1 MRSQI
6 LRLQAQLAG
15 RVEEC
20 RHPLLHLGKAF
31 RIQIHPV
38 GVGGQLAGGLVDLDD
53 GGIHQLGSVLQGRV
67 DLGQGAQAPLQ
78 AAQAAGN
85 GILVALQCIGQR
97 IRPGQQV
104 MGVRQPLLLG
114 RQGLPFARCQPK
126 LRQLVDLPLQPLDA
140 DGFLARTA
148 ACRFQ
153 RPGRLLPALPALGQ
167 IGQ

>member
-1 MRSQI
+1 MRGQV

-15 RVEEC
+15 RVEERC
-20 RHPLLHLGKAF
+20 HPLFHLGKAF

-53 GGIHQLGSVLQGRV
+53 SRIHQFGSVLQGRV

-85 GILVALQCIGQR
+85 GVLVAFQCIGQC

-114 RQGLPFARCQPK
+114 RQGLPFARRQPK

-140 DGFLARTA
+140 DGFLA
-148 ACRFQ
+148 
-153 RPGRLLPALPALGQ
+153 
-167 IGQ
+167 

>member
-31 RIQIHPV
+31 RIQIHSV
-38 GVGGQLAGGLVDLDD
+38 GIGGQLAGSLVDLDD
-53 GGIHQLGSVLQGRV
+53 GGIHQLGGILQGRV
-67 DLGQGAQAPLQ
+67 DLGQGPQSPLQ

-85 GILVALQCIGQR
+85 GVLVALQRIGQR

-104 MGVRQPLLLG
+104 MSMRQPLLLG
-114 RQGLPFARCQPK
+114 RQGFPFARRQPK

-140 DGFLARTA
+140 DGLLA
-148 ACRFQ
+148 
-153 RPGRLLPALPALGQ
+153 
-167 IGQ
+167 